1 MIRLFDEVPH
11 LENEYVELRKLE
23 EKDAEALGEM
33 THSSRVYR
41 YLPTF
46 LFEKQ
51 YEDPREVIRL
61 LYGELFHTKQSL
73 ILGIFDKAGGDF
85 CGLAEYYGLKQD
97 IQKKKRRQKPGFKFH
112 MIGLKAGDLVIFD
125 PLGIQVKVASAD
137 RVEYEGRLYSLSSFT
152 GTFLPADKQNN
163 SGVYA
168 GPKYF
173 SYKGETLYKLRNE
186 SESQKPSDEQ
196 NDETQN

>member
-1 MIRLFDEVPH
+1 MRDSASLLD
-11 LENEYVELRKLE
+11 
-23 EKDAEALGEM
+23 DAEIAVYVDGKPVVSE
-33 THSSRVYR
+33 SR
-41 YLPTF
+41 
-46 LFEKQ
+46 EH
-51 YEDPREVIRL
+51 DH
-61 LYGELFHTKQSL
+61 ELK
-73 ILGIFDKAGGDF
+73 
-85 CGLAEYYGLKQD
+85 KQD

-125 PLGIQVKVASAD
+125 PLGIQVKVASDD

-186 SESQKPSDEQ
+186 SESQSLLTNRTMRLKTEGPVSRNNSRLWAQDLLVPSAVLCVI
-196 NDETQN
+196 ETLNTAGSAKVRREALD